1 MRDSVDQRERAT
13 LLAQGVAAL
22 ILVAGITLVGL
33 DVHRSGLTPVGP
45 AETTTTTKDNK
56 ETRATA
62 KGPEATERHEVTTAL
77 KETTLERA
85 LGPPGLLFVRS
96 LLVLLVSFFAGAAV
110 QRVLLGEFSL
120 KLGPVEVPPL
130 PPAPADALAKV
141 PDLLVAAFAADE
153 TTTAAEHMPTVVTD
167 LTVVTDPIGGSGIA
181 SLLGQIDPNGVSDYA
196 IINLGNGQNWLTTR
210 LFLFAVLLRRM
221 RGLRAFVFVETR
233 DEIPG
238 QFIGIAKA
246 DFVRWRLARVYPWL
260 ERAIAHAYSAIDD
273 LAIRSDAGAL
283 DPNSAGRLV
292 ENFINQP
299 EIRSH
304 HREESQD
311 WHVVF
316 TGVSEHVTW
325 INRTLLDRL
334 FDLAPARS
342 SVFDAGDLTEKQRT
356 LAVLA
361 CEGPFVA
368 LVDDRNR
375 FRTLID
381 RERLLNSTARRLANV
396 SIRDATSAG
405 NQ

>member
-1 MRDSVDQRERAT
+1 
-13 LLAQGVAAL
+13 
-22 ILVAGITLVGL
+22 
-33 DVHRSGLTPVGP
+33 
-45 AETTTTTKDNK
+45 
-56 ETRATA
+56 
-62 KGPEATERHEVTTAL
+62 
-77 KETTLERA
+77 
-85 LGPPGLLFVRS
+85 
-96 LLVLLVSFFAGAAV
+96 LVSFFAGAAV

-130 PPAPADALAKV
+130 PPVPADALAKV

-167 LTVVTDPIGGSGIA
+167 SIGGSGIA
-181 SLLGQIDPNGVSDYA
+181 SLLGQIDPNSVSDYA

-221 RGLRAFVFVETR
+221 RGLRGFVFVETR

-238 QFIGIAKA
+238 QFIGIAKP

-299 EIRSH
+299 EIQSH
-304 HREESQD
+304 RREESQD
-311 WHVVF
+311 WHVLF
-316 TGVSEHVTW
+316 PGVSEHATW

-334 FDLAPARS
+334 FDLAPTRS